1 MRVASFRVRHGI
13 FHHLAGLGIEL
24 PDISREICRVPDVA
38 VLVRQQPVWPGL
50 RRQLVL
56 LELFGLRIEMSQH
69 VGKLPRIPDRPIRSQ
84 HRIVRPRSRRRHH
97 PLFDRNVRAA
107 GNNLRFRL
115 WLGREILGQVIQH
128 CAELGIRYRRSD
140 VDHHVQDRLP
150 VVVVMSRVR
159 HLRQRVANGA
169 VALHYGLAVAFRQ
182 IHRLLVSILSARRK
196 NCAERSGQ
204 QEQPKGGNHSLRHSA
219 SSALA
224 KAKSQVPHSSSAC
237 EKFAISVQRPPD
249 YAAGFGAFGREAGEK
264 NHLEPGVHD
273 WD

>member
-1 MRVASFRVRHGI
+1 MDRRMRVASFRVRHWI

-159 HLRQRVANGA
+159 SPA
-169 VALHYGLAVAFRQ
+169 
-182 IHRLLVSILSARRK
+182 SARGKWRSRFALRPCRRLPANPPVVGFDFVRASEELRRK
-196 NCAERSGQ
+196 KRSAGAAQ
-204 QEQPKGGNHSLRHSA
+204 GRKSL
-219 SSALA
+219 SST
-224 KAKSQVPHSSSAC
+224 
-237 EKFAISVQRPPD
+237 
-249 YAAGFGAFGREAGEK
+249 
-264 NHLEPGVHD
+264 
-273 WD
+273 